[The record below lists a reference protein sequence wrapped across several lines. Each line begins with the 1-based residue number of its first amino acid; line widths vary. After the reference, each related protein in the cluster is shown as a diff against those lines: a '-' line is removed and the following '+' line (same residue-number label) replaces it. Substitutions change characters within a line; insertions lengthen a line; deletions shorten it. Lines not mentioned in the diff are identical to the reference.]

1 MVVNNLFGK
10 AVAACTQFTFIMKYL
25 IPSIATIFFIAGASS
40 LFAQEPTDKH
50 LQNFQHS
57 RNDIN
62 QTAML
67 VLGSWAAGNILIGT
81 YGSIKAKGE
90 AKYFH
95 QFNAMWNVVNLGI
108 AAFGYFNAVNSD
120 PASMTNVEI
129 IKDFNSLQNF
139 LLLNA
144 GLDVAYIATGLYL
157 KERAKNSS
165 SSERLRGYGNS
176 LLLQGGFLLAF
187 DVAMF
192 FIHQNNASINLYP
205 HLESMLAGGVGIG
218 INLKL

>member
-1 MVVNNLFGK
+1 MIYK
-10 AVAACTQFTFIMKYL
+10 
-25 IPSIATIFFIAGASS
+25 TIFPLMVL
-40 LFAQEPTDKH
+40 LFLYTEPVISQKDLGGQIQSFQEE
-50 LQNFQHS
+50 
-57 RNDIN
+57 RNNIN

-67 VLGSWAAGNILIGT
+67 ALGAWAAGNILIGT
-81 YGSIKAKGE
+81 YGSLKVNGE

-95 QFNAMWNVVNLGI
+95 QFNAAWNVVNLGI

-120 PASMTNVEI
+120 PLSMTNVEI

-144 GLDVAYIATGLYL
+144 GLDLAYIATGFYL
-157 KERAKNSS
+157 KERANNSLS
-165 SSERLRGYGNS
+165 SDRLRGYGNS

-187 DVAMF
+187 DIALY
-192 FIHQNNASINLYP
+192 FIHQCNSDINFYP
-205 HLESMLAGGVGIG
+205 HLESFLAGNIGVG

>member
-1 MVVNNLFGK
+1 MKNLTLK
-10 AVAACTQFTFIMKYL
+10 ISYNLYPL
-25 IPSIATIFFIAGASS
+25 IIVFLFLLSESVFSQNDSS
-40 LFAQEPTDKH
+40 LH
-50 LQNFQHS
+50 LQNFQME
-57 RNDIN
+57 RKDIN
-62 QTAML
+62 ETAML
-67 VLGSWAAGNILIGT
+67 VLGGWAVGNILVGT
-81 YGSIKAKGE
+81 YGNFKVTGE

-120 PASMTNVEI
+120 PSSMTNLEI

-157 KERAKNSS
+157 KERSKNSS
-165 SSERLRGYGNS
+165 SAERLRGYGNS
-176 LLLQGGFLLAF
+176 LLLQGGFLLLF
-187 DVAMF
+187 DVSLF
-192 FIHQNNASINLYP
+192 FIHQNNANINLYP
-205 HLESMLAGGVGIG
+205 HLESFLAGGAGIG

>member
-1 MVVNNLFGK
+1 MKDLTLKISYNL
-10 AVAACTQFTFIMKYL
+10 YPL
-25 IPSIATIFFIAGASS
+25 IIVFLLLLSESVFSQNDSS
-40 LFAQEPTDKH
+40 LH
-50 LQNFQHS
+50 LQNFQME
-57 RNDIN
+57 RKDIN
-62 QTAML
+62 ETAML
-67 VLGSWAAGNILIGT
+67 VLGGWAVGNILVGT
-81 YGSIKAKGE
+81 YGNFKATGE

-120 PASMTNVEI
+120 PSSMTNLEI

-157 KERAKNSS
+157 KERSKNSS
-165 SSERLRGYGNS
+165 SAERLRGYGNS
-176 LLLQGGFLLAF
+176 LLLQGGFLLLF
-187 DVAMF
+187 DVSLF
-192 FIHQNNASINLYP
+192 FIHQNNANINLYP
-205 HLESMLAGGVGIG
+205 HLESLLTGGVGLE

>member
-1 MVVNNLFGK
+1 MNNQVKLLFL
-10 AVAACTQFTFIMKYL
+10 ALLL
-25 IPSIATIFFIAGASS
+25 IPISQLI
-40 LFAQEPTDKH
+40 AQENISDSLLSFH
-50 LQNFQHS
+50 QS
-57 RNDIN
+57 RMSIN
-62 QTAML
+62 ETAML
-67 VLGSWAAGNILIGT
+67 VLGGWAVGNILVGS
-81 YGSIKAKGE
+81 YGNFKASGE

-108 AAFGYFNAVNSD
+108 AAFGYLNAVNSD
-120 PASMTNVEI
+120 PSSMTNVEI

-144 GLDVAYIATGLYL
+144 GLDFAYIATGFYL
-157 KERAKNSS
+157 KERSKNSS
-165 SSERLRGYGNS
+165 SSERLSGYGNS

-187 DVAMF
+187 DVALY

-205 HLESMLAGGVGIG
+205 HLESFLAGGIGVG